1 MRIGSVGFGSAV
13 LFSLLSAGSA
23 TAQRVSA
30 DIRIGGRGPVSGH
43 VRIESR
49 DRNRDR
55 DRYSR
60 DYGYRPRQ
68 VRVEV
73 FRRNDRGRHLGW
85 YKQMQRRGRVVVVYY
100 DRDEDCYYDRR
111 FYPGL
116 QEIRVYEQD
125 GRYYRSD
132 DDRYDDRYDRR
143 DGRYDGRDGRYD
155 GRDGRDGRGGRDG
168 WDERDRRD
176 GRDN

>member
-1 MRIGSVGFGSAV
+1 MRFGSLGFGSAV

-23 TAQRVSA
+23 SAQRVSA

-49 DRNRDR
+49 DRYR
-55 DRYSR
+55 DRYYR

-68 VRVEV
+68 IRVEV
-73 FRRNDRGRHLGW
+73 FRRNDRGRHAGW
-85 YKQMQRRGRVVVVYY
+85 YRQLQRRGRLVVVYY

-116 QEIRVYEQD
+116 QEIRVYEQG
-125 GRYYRSD
+125 GRYYRPD
-132 DDRYDDRYDRR
+132 EYRYDDRYDDRYDRR
-143 DGRYDGRDGRYD
+143 DGRYDSRDDRG
-155 GRDGRDGRGGRDG
+155 GRDGRDDG
-168 WDERDRRD
+168 DRSDRR
-176 GRDN
+176 NH